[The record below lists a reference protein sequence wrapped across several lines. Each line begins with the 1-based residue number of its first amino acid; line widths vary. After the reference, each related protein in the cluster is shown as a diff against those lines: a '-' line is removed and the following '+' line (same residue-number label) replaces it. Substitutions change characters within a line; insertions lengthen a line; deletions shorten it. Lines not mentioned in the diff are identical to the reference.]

1 MATGPASL
9 IESLFRRNGFDYES
23 QKSQSAERDSVE
35 VFLGMQTP
43 ANPGEAL
50 KALRL
55 QRGWTLAE
63 VGRRT
68 GLTVSVLSKVENGRL
83 ALTFEKLVRIS
94 QGLEID
100 IAQLFGSPPAADGPS
115 KSGGQRRSVTR
126 SGDGQS
132 IDLDRGRYLYV
143 AAELVNKRMVPII
156 GEVRTKSLADYDEL
170 LRHSGEEY
178 VFVIEGTLE
187 LHTEAY
193 TPVRLEPGDSVYFDS
208 SMGHAYVAVGEEPCR
223 ILSVCATSEDNLA
236 QVLQPVAPKIRRGA
250 KSETKLSP

>member
-1 MATGPASL
+1 MTALFYEAP
-9 IESLFRRNGFDYES
+9 ESRR
-23 QKSQSAERDSVE
+23 AERDGVE
-35 VFLGMQTP
+35 ISRGMQTP

-83 ALTFEKLVRIS
+83 ALTFEKLVRLS
-94 QGLEID
+94 QGLQVD
-100 IAQLFGSPPAADGPS
+100 IAQLFGSAPTVEGPS
-115 KSGGQRRSVTR
+115 HGGLRRSVTR
-126 SGDGQS
+126 SGDGKS
-132 IDLDRGRYLYV
+132 IDLERGRYLYV
-143 AAELVNKRMVPII
+143 AAELINKRMVPIV
-156 GEVRTKSLADYDEL
+156 GEVRTKSLDDYDEL

-193 TPVRLEPGDSVYFDS
+193 TPVRLERGDSVYFDS
-208 SMGHAYVAVGEEPCR
+208 SMGHAYVAVGDEPCR
-223 ILSVCATSEDNLA
+223 ILSVCATSEENLA
-236 QVLQPVAPKIRRGA
+236 KVLQPSASRV
-250 KSETKLSP
+250 KLKPRVDP

>member
-1 MATGPASL
+1 
-9 IESLFRRNGFDYES
+9 
-23 QKSQSAERDSVE
+23 
-35 VFLGMQTP
+35 MQTP
-43 ANPGEAL
+43 ANPGDAL

-83 ALTFEKLVRIS
+83 ALTFEKLVRLS
-94 QGLEID
+94 QGLQVD
-100 IAQLFGSPPAADGPS
+100 NAQLFGSTPPADGAS
-115 KSGGQRRSVTR
+115 QGGLRRSVTR

-143 AAELVNKRMVPII
+143 AAELTNKRMVPII

-178 VFVIEGTLE
+178 VLVIEGTLE

-193 TPVRLEPGDSVYFDS
+193 TPVRLERGDSVYFDS
-208 SMGHAYVAVGEEPCR
+208 SMGHAYVAVGDEPCQ
-223 ILSVCATSEDNLA
+223 ILSVCATSEESLA
-236 QVLQPVAPKIRRGA
+236 KMLQPSASKEKSRRKA
-250 KSETKLSP
+250 DP

>member
-1 MATGPASL
+1 
-9 IESLFRRNGFDYES
+9 
-23 QKSQSAERDSVE
+23 
-35 VFLGMQTP
+35 MQTP
-43 ANPGEAL
+43 ANPGDAL

-83 ALTFEKLVRIS
+83 ALTFEKLVRLS
-94 QGLEID
+94 QGLQVD
-100 IAQLFGSPPAADGPS
+100 IAQLFGSGPADGPS
-115 KSGGQRRSVTR
+115 HGGLRRSVTR
-126 SGDGQS
+126 SGDGKS
-132 IDLDRGRYLYV
+132 IDLDRGCYLYV

-156 GEVRTKSLADYDEL
+156 GEVRSKSLADYDEL

-193 TPVRLEPGDSVYFDS
+193 TPVRLERGDSVYFDS
-208 SMGHAYVAVGEEPCR
+208 SMGHAYVAVGDESCR
-223 ILSVCATSEDNLA
+223 ILSVCATSEESLERF
-236 QVLQPVAPKIRRGA
+236 LQPSASKL
-250 KSETKLSP
+250 KSDLKGSP